1 MTNLYLDKQE
11 LEMVNRKKGKY
22 LEKRKRKFAKKK
34 MNHLNN
40 ERLEKFYNQFLR
52 DVKYSE
58 KLFLIKF
65 KSCFSFYLY
74 LYLKSQAK
82 GFNTEEG
89 GAGSCLSEPIE
100 FSICGTQ
107 RLTGLVRNTVRKA
120 FRDLIAIGLV
130 FYKNDLL
137 QKRHNLTRAV
147 ILLNDDCLLDWDD
160 KNRKVIYSIN
170 NKT

>member
-11 LEMVNRKKGKY
+11 IEMVHKQKEKY
-22 LEKRKRKFAKKK
+22 LQKRKRKFLKKK

-40 ERLEKFYNQFLR
+40 ERLEKFYNQYLR

-65 KSCFSFYLY
+65 KSSFSFYLY

-82 GFNTEEG
+82 GIDTNE
-89 GAGSCLSEPIE
+89 SCISQPVE

-107 RLTGLVRNTVRKA
+107 RILGMVRNTVRKA
-120 FRDLIAIGLV
+120 FRELLAIGLV
-130 FYKNDLL
+130 FYKNDLI

-147 ILLNDDCLLDWDD
+147 IILHDDFLVDWDD